1 MTKIKNIISTKFNNV
16 MKLLIIALT
25 ALKSNKTRFFLASLG
40 IMIGIAAVIVMVAIG
55 KGSQH
60 EVMTVIAKMGENLLT
75 INAGEMKRRGG
86 RLRLSGNV
94 TTLNLRD
101 VDYLSKEVDGITFVA
116 PFEIKEMKVKYLQV
130 LTSTNVAGSTLEFLE
145 TRNYRIASGEMFTE
159 MDQKLGARVGVV
171 GKTVIKNMLGGED
184 PLGKTVRI
192 NAIPFRIIGIFES
205 KGLDSDGIDQDDILL
220 IPIKSMLRRIL
231 NQNHISTIYVKAGS
245 RRNIERV
252 SVRIKTV
259 LRDRHKIADDA
270 ENDFTIISQIDLE
283 NLKAETS
290 ELFTRLIVGVAAIS
304 LVVGGIG
311 ILAVMLISVKE
322 RTHEIGVRR
331 AVGATK
337 GDIVGQF
344 LFESILIGLF
354 GGFFGV
360 VLGVGITFGA
370 STWGAENL
378 LLDANSI
385 YISTSVCMMIG
396 VIFGLF
402 PAIKASRLDPM
413 VALTVE

>member
-1 MTKIKNIISTKFNNV
+1 

-94 TTLNLRD
+94 TTLNRRD
-101 VDYLSKEVDGITFVA
+101 VDYLSKEVGGIAFIA
-116 PFEIKEMKVKYLQV
+116 PFEVKEMKVKHLQV

-145 TRNYRIASGEMFTE
+145 TRNYEIASGEMFTE
-159 MDQKLGARVGVV
+159 MDQKLGARVAVV

-192 NAIPFRIIGIFES
+192 NAIPFRVIGIFES

-220 IPIKSMLRRIL
+220 IPIKAMLRRIL
-231 NQNHISTIYVKAGS
+231 NQSHISTIYVKADS

-252 SVRIKTV
+252 SVRIKTA
-259 LRDRHKIADDA
+259 LRDRHKITDGA
-270 ENDFTIISQIDLE
+270 ENDFTIVSQIDLE

-290 ELFTRLIVGVAAIS
+290 ELFTRLIVGVASIS
-304 LVVGGIG
+304 LIVGGIG

-344 LFESILIGLF
+344 LLESILIGLF
-354 GGFFGV
+354 GGCFGV
-360 VLGVGITFGA
+360 VLGVGITFGV
-370 STWGAENL
+370 STWGAESL
-378 LLDANSI
+378 LIDTNSI
-385 YISTSVCMMIG
+385 YISTSVCMIIG

>member
-1 MTKIKNIISTKFNNV
+1 

-55 KGSQH
+55 KGSHH
-60 EVMTVIAKMGENLLT
+60 EIMNVIAKMGENLLT

-86 RLRLSGNV
+86 RLRLAGNV

-101 VDYLSKEVDGITFVA
+101 VDYLSQEVSGLTLVA

-130 LTSTNVAGSTLEFLE
+130 LTATNVAGSTPEFLK
-145 TRNYRIASGEMFTE
+145 TRNYQIASGEMFNE
-159 MDQKLGARVGVV
+159 RDQKLRAKVAVV
-171 GKTVIKNMLGGED
+171 GNTVIKNMFGEDD

-192 NAIPFRIIGIFES
+192 NAIPFKVIGVFEG

-220 IPIKSMLRRIL
+220 IPITSMLRRLL
-231 NQNHISTIYVKAGS
+231 NQNYISTIYAKADSRENIDRVAVK
-245 RRNIERV
+245 
-252 SVRIKTV
+252 IKTL
-259 LRDRHKIADDA
+259 LRDRHKISDDA
-270 ENDFTIISQIDLE
+270 EDDFTIISQLDLE

-322 RTHEIGVRR
+322 RTREIGVRR

-354 GGFFGV
+354 GGCFGV
-360 VLGVGITFGA
+360 VLGAGITLGITA
-370 STWGAENL
+370 WGIGNL
-378 LLDANSI
+378 VLDMQSI
-385 YISTSVCMMIG
+385 YISTGVCTAIG
-396 VIFGLF
+396 IMFGLF

>member
-1 MTKIKNIISTKFNNV
+1 

-55 KGSQH
+55 KGSHH
-60 EVMTVIAKMGENLLT
+60 EVMNVIAKMGENLLT

-86 RLRLSGNV
+86 RLRLAGNV

-101 VDYLSKEVDGITFVA
+101 VDYLSQEVSGLTLVA

-130 LTSTNVAGSTLEFLE
+130 LTATNVAGSTPEFLK
-145 TRNYRIASGEMFTE
+145 TRNYQIASGEMFNE
-159 MDQKLGARVGVV
+159 RDQKLRAKVAVV
-171 GKTVIKNMLGGED
+171 GNTVIKNMFGEDD

-192 NAIPFRIIGIFES
+192 NAIPFKVIGVFEG
-205 KGLDSDGIDQDDILL
+205 KGLDSDGVDQDDILL
-220 IPIKSMLRRIL
+220 IPITSMLRRLL
-231 NQNHISTIYVKAGS
+231 NQNYISTIYAKADS
-245 RRNIERV
+245 RENIDRV
-252 SVRIKTV
+252 AIKIKTL
-259 LRDRHKIADDA
+259 LRDRHKISDDA
-270 ENDFTIISQIDLE
+270 EDDFTIISQLDLE

-322 RTHEIGVRR
+322 RTREIGVRR

-354 GGFFGV
+354 GGCFGV
-360 VLGVGITFGA
+360 ILGAGIALGITA
-370 STWGAENL
+370 WGIGNL
-378 LLDANSI
+378 ILDMQSI
-385 YISTSVCMMIG
+385 YISTGVCTAIG
-396 VIFGLF
+396 IMFGLF

>member
-1 MTKIKNIISTKFNNV
+1 MKLFARFIV
-16 MKLLIIALT
+16 KLLIIALT

-231 NQNHISTIYVKAGS
+231 NQNYISTIYAKADS

-252 SVRIKTV
+252 AAKIKTV

-322 RTHEIGVRR
+322 RTHEIGIRR

-402 PAIKASRLDPM
+402 PAIRASRLDPM

>member
-1 MTKIKNIISTKFNNV
+1 

-25 ALKSNKTRFFLASLG
+25 ALNSNKTRFFLASLG

-60 EVMTVIAKMGENLLT
+60 EVMSVIAKMGENLLT

-94 TTLNLRD
+94 NTLNLRD
-101 VDYLSKEVDGITFVA
+101 VNYLSKEVDGIAFIA

-145 TRNYRIASGEMFTE
+145 TRNYSITSGEMFSE
-159 MDQKLGARVGVV
+159 MDQKLGARVAVV

-192 NAIPFRIIGIFES
+192 NAIPFRIIGVFES
-205 KGLDSDGIDQDDILL
+205 KGLDSDGIDQDEILL

-231 NQNHISTIYVKAGS
+231 NQSHISTIYVKADS

-252 SVRIKTV
+252 AAKIKTE
-259 LRDRHKIADDA
+259 LRDRHRIADDA
-270 ENDFTIISQIDLE
+270 ENDFTIVSQIDLE

-290 ELFTRLIVGVAAIS
+290 ELFTRLIVGVAGIS

-322 RTHEIGVRR
+322 RTHEIGIRR

-344 LFESILIGLF
+344 LLESIIIGLF

-370 STWGAENL
+370 SILGAENL

>member
-1 MTKIKNIISTKFNNV
+1 MKLFARFIV
-16 MKLLIIALT
+16 KLLIIALT

-171 GKTVIKNMLGGED
+171 GKTVIKNMLGGEN

-231 NQNHISTIYVKAGS
+231 NQNYISTIYAKADS

-252 SVRIKTV
+252 AAKIKTV

-322 RTHEIGVRR
+322 RTHEIGIRR

-344 LFESILIGLF
+344 LFESILI
-354 GGFFGV
+354 GFFGV

>member
-1 MTKIKNIISTKFNNV
+1 

-55 KGSQH
+55 KGSHH
-60 EVMTVIAKMGENLLT
+60 EVMNVIAKMGENLLA

-86 RLRLSGNV
+86 RLRLAGNV

-101 VDYLSKEVDGITFVA
+101 VDYLSQEVSGLTLVA

-130 LTSTNVAGSTLEFLE
+130 LTVTNVAGSTLEFLK
-145 TRNYRIASGEMFTE
+145 TRNYKIAFGEMFNE
-159 MDQKLGARVGVV
+159 RDQKLRAKVAVV
-171 GKTVIKNMLGGED
+171 GNTVIKNMFGEDD
-184 PLGKTVRI
+184 PLGKIVRI
-192 NAIPFRIIGIFES
+192 NAIPFKIIGVFEG

-220 IPIKSMLRRIL
+220 IPINSMLRRLL
-231 NQNHISTIYVKAGS
+231 NQNYISTIYAKADSRENIDRVAVK
-245 RRNIERV
+245 
-252 SVRIKTV
+252 IKTV

-270 ENDFTIISQIDLE
+270 ENDFTIISQLDLE

-322 RTHEIGVRR
+322 RTREIGVRR

-354 GGFFGV
+354 GGCFGV
-360 VLGVGITFGA
+360 VLGAGITLGITA
-370 STWGAENL
+370 WGIGNL
-378 LLDANSI
+378 ILDMQSI
-385 YISTSVCMMIG
+385 YISTGVCTAIG
-396 VIFGLF
+396 IMFGLF
-402 PAIKASRLDPM
+402 PVIKASRLDPM

>member
-1 MTKIKNIISTKFNNV
+1 MKLFARFIV
-16 MKLLIIALT
+16 KLLIIALT

-101 VDYLSKEVDGITFVA
+101 VDYLSEEVDGITFVA
-116 PFEIKEMKVKYLQV
+116 PFQIKEMKVKHLQI

-231 NQNHISTIYVKAGS
+231 NQNYISTIYAKADS

-252 SVRIKTV
+252 AAKIKTV

-322 RTHEIGVRR
+322 RTHEIGIRR

-385 YISTSVCMMIG
+385 YISTSVCIMIG

>member
-1 MTKIKNIISTKFNNV
+1 V
-16 MKLLIIALT
+16 KLLIIALT
-25 ALKSNKTRFFLASLG
+25 ALNSNKTRFFLASLG

-60 EVMTVIAKMGENLLT
+60 EVMSVIAKMGENLLT

-94 TTLNLRD
+94 NTLNLRD
-101 VDYLSKEVDGITFVA
+101 VNYLSKEVDGIAFIA

-145 TRNYRIASGEMFTE
+145 TRNYRITSGEMFSE
-159 MDQKLGARVGVV
+159 MDQKLGARVAVV
-171 GKTVIKNMLGGED
+171 GKTVIKNMLGGGD

-192 NAIPFRIIGIFES
+192 NAIPFRIIGVFES
-205 KGLDSDGIDQDDILL
+205 KGLDSDGIDQDEILL

-231 NQNHISTIYVKAGS
+231 NQSHISTIYVKADS

-252 SVRIKTV
+252 AAKIKTE

-270 ENDFTIISQIDLE
+270 ENDFTIVSQIDLE

-322 RTHEIGVRR
+322 RTHEIGIRR

-344 LFESILIGLF
+344 LLESIIIGLF

-370 STWGAENL
+370 SILGAENL
-378 LLDANSI
+378 LLDPNSI

>member
-1 MTKIKNIISTKFNNV
+1 MKLFARFIV
-16 MKLLIIALT
+16 KLLIIALT

-231 NQNHISTIYVKAGS
+231 NQNYISTIYAKADS

-252 SVRIKTV
+252 AAKIKTV

-360 VLGVGITFGA
+360 ALGVGITFGA

>member
-1 MTKIKNIISTKFNNV
+1 MKLFARFIV
-16 MKLLIIALT
+16 KLLIIALT

-130 LTSTNVAGSTLEFLE
+130 LTSTNIAGSTLEFLE

-159 MDQKLGARVGVV
+159 MDQKLGARGGVV

-231 NQNHISTIYVKAGS
+231 NQNYISTIYAKADS

-252 SVRIKTV
+252 AAKIKTV

-322 RTHEIGVRR
+322 RTHEIGIRR

>member
-1 MTKIKNIISTKFNNV
+1 

-25 ALKSNKTRFFLASLG
+25 ALNSNKTRFFLASLG

-60 EVMTVIAKMGENLLT
+60 EVMSVIAKMGENLLT

-94 TTLNLRD
+94 NTLNLRD
-101 VDYLSKEVDGITFVA
+101 VNYLSKEVDGIAFIA

-145 TRNYRIASGEMFTE
+145 TRNYKITSGEMFSE
-159 MDQKLGARVGVV
+159 MDQKLGARVAVV
-171 GKTVIKNMLGGED
+171 GKTVIKNMLGGGD

-192 NAIPFRIIGIFES
+192 NAIPFRIIGVFES
-205 KGLDSDGIDQDDILL
+205 KGLDSDGIDQDEILL

-231 NQNHISTIYVKAGS
+231 NQSHISTIYVKADS

-252 SVRIKTV
+252 AAKIKTE

-270 ENDFTIISQIDLE
+270 ENDFTIVSQIDLE

-322 RTHEIGVRR
+322 RTHEIGIRR

-344 LFESILIGLF
+344 LLESIIIGLF

-370 STWGAENL
+370 SILGAENL

-385 YISTSVCMMIG
+385 YISTSVCMVIG

>member
-1 MTKIKNIISTKFNNV
+1 
-16 MKLLIIALT
+16 
-25 ALKSNKTRFFLASLG
+25 
-40 IMIGIAAVIVMVAIG
+40 MIGIAAVIVMVAIG

-60 EVMTVIAKMGENLLT
+60 EVMSVIAKMGENLLT

-94 TTLNLRD
+94 NTLNLRD
-101 VDYLSKEVDGITFVA
+101 VNYLSKEVDGIAFIA
-116 PFEIKEMKVKYLQV
+116 PFEIKEMKVKYLQI

-145 TRNYRIASGEMFTE
+145 TRNYSITSGEMFSE
-159 MDQKLGARVGVV
+159 MDQKLGARVAVV

-192 NAIPFRIIGIFES
+192 NAIPFRIIGVFES
-205 KGLDSDGIDQDDILL
+205 KGLDSDGIDQDEILL

-231 NQNHISTIYVKAGS
+231 NQSHISTIYVKADS

-252 SVRIKTV
+252 AAKIKTE
-259 LRDRHKIADDA
+259 LRDRHRIADDA
-270 ENDFTIISQIDLE
+270 ENDFTIVSQIDLE

-290 ELFTRLIVGVAAIS
+290 ELFTRLIVGVAGIS

-322 RTHEIGVRR
+322 RTHEIGIRR

-344 LFESILIGLF
+344 LLESIIIGLF

-370 STWGAENL
+370 SILGVENL

>member
-1 MTKIKNIISTKFNNV
+1 

-55 KGSQH
+55 KGSHH
-60 EVMTVIAKMGENLLT
+60 EVMNVIAKMGENLLT

-86 RLRLSGNV
+86 RLRLAGNV

-101 VDYLSKEVDGITFVA
+101 VDYLSQEVSGLTLVA

-130 LTSTNVAGSTLEFLE
+130 LTATNVAGSTPEFLK
-145 TRNYRIASGEMFTE
+145 TRNYQIASGEMFNE
-159 MDQKLGARVGVV
+159 RDQKLRAKVAVV
-171 GKTVIKNMLGGED
+171 GNTVIKNMFGEDD

-192 NAIPFRIIGIFES
+192 NAIPFKVIGVFEG
-205 KGLDSDGIDQDDILL
+205 KGLDSDGVDQDDILL
-220 IPIKSMLRRIL
+220 IPITSMLRRLL
-231 NQNHISTIYVKAGS
+231 NQNYISIIYAKADS
-245 RRNIERV
+245 RENIDRV
-252 SVRIKTV
+252 ALKIKTL
-259 LRDRHKIADDA
+259 LRDRHKISDDA
-270 ENDFTIISQIDLE
+270 EDDFTIISQLDLE

-322 RTHEIGVRR
+322 RTREIGVRR

-354 GGFFGV
+354 GGCSGV
-360 VLGVGITFGA
+360 VLGVGITLGITA
-370 STWGAENL
+370 WGIGNL
-378 LLDANSI
+378 VLDMQSI
-385 YISTSVCMMIG
+385 YVSTGVCTAIG
-396 VIFGLF
+396 IMFGLF

>member
-1 MTKIKNIISTKFNNV
+1 MKSIS
-16 MKLLIIALT
+16 IAMI

-55 KGSQH
+55 KGSHH
-60 EVMTVIAKMGENLLT
+60 EVMSVIAKMGENLLT

-86 RLRLSGNV
+86 RLRLAGNV

-101 VDYLSKEVDGITFVA
+101 VDYLEQEVSGLTLVA
-116 PFEIKEMKVKYLQV
+116 PFEIKEMKVKYQQS
-130 LTSTNVAGSTLEFLE
+130 LTSTNVAGSTFEFLE
-145 TRNYRIASGEMFTE
+145 TRNYEIASGEMFSE
-159 MDQKLGARVGVV
+159 RDQKLGAKVAVI
-171 GKTVIKNMLGGED
+171 GKTVIKNMFGEDD

-192 NAIPFRIIGIFES
+192 NAIPFKIIGVFGA
-205 KGLDSDGIDQDDILL
+205 KGLDSDGVDQDDILL
-220 IPIKSMLRRIL
+220 IPINSMLRRIL
-231 NQNHISTIYVKAGS
+231 NQTYISTIYAKADSRKNIKRVKTQ
-245 RRNIERV
+245 
-252 SVRIKTV
+252 IKIV
-259 LRDRHKIADDA
+259 LRDRHKILDDA
-270 ENDFTIISQIDLE
+270 ENDFTIISQLDLE

-322 RTHEIGVRR
+322 RTREIGVRR

-337 GDIVGQF
+337 GDIIGQF
-344 LFESILIGLF
+344 LLESIFLGLF

-360 VLGVGITFGA
+360 VLGVGITFLVTA
-370 STWGAENL
+370 WGVGNL

-385 YISTSVCMMIG
+385 YISTGVCIMIG
-396 VIFGLF
+396 IIFGLF

-413 VALTVE
+413 VALTVD

>member
-1 MTKIKNIISTKFNNV
+1 
-16 MKLLIIALT
+16 MKSLIIALT

-75 INAGEMKRRGG
+75 VNAGEMKRRGG

-116 PFEIKEMKVKYLQV
+116 PFEIKEMKAKYLQI
-130 LTSTNVAGSTLEFLE
+130 LTSTNVAGSTLRFLE
-145 TRNYRIASGEMFTE
+145 TRNYRIASGEMFSE
-159 MDQKLGARVGVV
+159 MDQKLGARVAIV
-171 GKTVIKNMLGGED
+171 GKTVIKNMFGGED

-192 NAIPFRIIGIFES
+192 NAIPFRIVGVFES

-231 NQNHISTIYVKAGS
+231 NQNYISTIYVKADS
-245 RRNIERV
+245 RRNIEIV
-252 SVRIKTV
+252 AAKIKTV

-322 RTHEIGVRR
+322 RTHEIGIRR

-344 LFESILIGLF
+344 LLESILIGIF

-378 LLDANSI
+378 LLDADSI
-385 YISTSVCMMIG
+385 YISTSVCMIIG
-396 VIFGLF
+396 IIFGLF

-413 VALTVE
+413 VALTIE

>member
-1 MTKIKNIISTKFNNV
+1 

-55 KGSQH
+55 KGSHH
-60 EVMTVIAKMGENLLT
+60 EVMNVIAKMGENLLT

-86 RLRLSGNV
+86 RLRLAGNV

-101 VDYLSKEVDGITFVA
+101 VDYLSQEVSGLTLVA

-130 LTSTNVAGSTLEFLE
+130 LTATNVAGSTPEFLK
-145 TRNYRIASGEMFTE
+145 TRNYQIASGEMFNE
-159 MDQKLGARVGVV
+159 RDQKLRAKVAVV
-171 GKTVIKNMLGGED
+171 GNTVIKNMFGEDD

-192 NAIPFRIIGIFES
+192 NAIPFKVIGVFEG

-220 IPIKSMLRRIL
+220 IPITSMLRRLL
-231 NQNHISTIYVKAGS
+231 NQNYISTIYAKADSRENIDRVAVK
-245 RRNIERV
+245 
-252 SVRIKTV
+252 IKTL
-259 LRDRHKIADDA
+259 LRDRHKISDDA
-270 ENDFTIISQIDLE
+270 EDDFTIISQLDLE

-322 RTHEIGVRR
+322 RTREIGVRR

-354 GGFFGV
+354 GGCSGV
-360 VLGVGITFGA
+360 VLGVGITLGITA
-370 STWGAENL
+370 WDIGNL
-378 LLDANSI
+378 ILDMQSI
-385 YISTSVCMMIG
+385 YISTGVCTAIG
-396 VIFGLF
+396 IMFGLF

>member
-1 MTKIKNIISTKFNNV
+1 

-75 INAGEMKRRGG
+75 VNAGEMKRRGG

-101 VDYLSKEVDGITFVA
+101 VDYLSKEVSGITLIA

-145 TRNYRIASGEMFTE
+145 TRNYEIASGEMFTE
-159 MDQKLGARVGVV
+159 MDQKLGARVAVV

-231 NQNHISTIYVKAGS
+231 NQSHISTIYVKAGS

-252 SVRIKTV
+252 SARIKTA
-259 LRDRHKIADDA
+259 LRDRHKITDGA

-290 ELFTRLIVGVAAIS
+290 ELFTRLIVGVASIS
-304 LVVGGIG
+304 LIVGGIG

-344 LFESILIGLF
+344 LLESILIGLF
-354 GGFFGV
+354 GGCFGV
-360 VLGVGITFGA
+360 VLGVGITFGV

-385 YISTSVCMMIG
+385 YISTSVCMIIG

>member
-1 MTKIKNIISTKFNNV
+1 MKLFARFIV
-16 MKLLIIALT
+16 KLLIIALT

-231 NQNHISTIYVKAGS
+231 NQNYISTIYAKADS

-252 SVRIKTV
+252 AAKIKTV

-322 RTHEIGVRR
+322 RTHEIGIRR

-413 VALTVE
+413 IALTVE

>member
-1 MTKIKNIISTKFNNV
+1 

-116 PFEIKEMKVKYLQV
+116 PFEIKEMKVKHLQV

-159 MDQKLGARVGVV
+159 MDQKLGARVGVI
-171 GKTVIKNMLGGED
+171 GETVIKNMLGGED

-231 NQNHISTIYVKAGS
+231 NQNYISTIYAKADS

-252 SVRIKTV
+252 AAKIKTV

-322 RTHEIGVRR
+322 RTHEIGIRR

>member
-1 MTKIKNIISTKFNNV
+1 MKLFARFIV
-16 MKLLIIALT
+16 KLLIIALT

-130 LTSTNVAGSTLEFLE
+130 LTSTNVAGSTVEFLE

-159 MDQKLGARVGVV
+159 MDQKLGARVAVV

-184 PLGKTVRI
+184 PSGKTVRI

-231 NQNHISTIYVKAGS
+231 NQNYISTIYVKADC

-252 SVRIKTV
+252 AAKIKTV

-283 NLKAETS
+283 SLKAETS

-322 RTHEIGVRR
+322 RTHEIGIRR

>member
-1 MTKIKNIISTKFNNV
+1 
-16 MKLLIIALT
+16 
-25 ALKSNKTRFFLASLG
+25 
-40 IMIGIAAVIVMVAIG
+40 MIGIAAVIVMVAIG

-130 LTSTNVAGSTLEFLE
+130 LTSTNIAGSTLEFLE

-231 NQNHISTIYVKAGS
+231 NQNYISTIYVKADS
-245 RRNIERV
+245 RRNIEIV
-252 SVRIKTV
+252 AAKIKTV

-322 RTHEIGVRR
+322 RTHEIGIRR

-344 LFESILIGLF
+344 LLESILIGIF

-378 LLDANSI
+378 LLDADSI
-385 YISTSVCMMIG
+385 YISTSVCMIIG
-396 VIFGLF
+396 IIFGLF

-413 VALTVE
+413 VALTIE

>member
-1 MTKIKNIISTKFNNV
+1 
-16 MKLLIIALT
+16 MKSLIIALT

-75 INAGEMKRRGG
+75 VNAGEMKRRGG

-116 PFEIKEMKVKYLQV
+116 PFEIKEMKAKYLQI
-130 LTSTNVAGSTLEFLE
+130 LTSTNVAGSTLRFLE
-145 TRNYRIASGEMFTE
+145 TRNYRIASGEMFSE
-159 MDQKLGARVGVV
+159 MDQKLGARVAIV
-171 GKTVIKNMLGGED
+171 GKTVIKNMFGGED

-192 NAIPFRIIGIFES
+192 NAIPFRIVGVFES

-231 NQNHISTIYVKAGS
+231 NQNYISTIYVKADS

-252 SVRIKTV
+252 AAKIKTV

-322 RTHEIGVRR
+322 RTHEIGIRR

-344 LFESILIGLF
+344 LLESILIGIF

-378 LLDANSI
+378 LLDADSI
-385 YISTSVCMMIG
+385 YISTSVCMIIG
-396 VIFGLF
+396 IIFGLF

-413 VALTVE
+413 VALTIE

>member
-1 MTKIKNIISTKFNNV
+1 
-16 MKLLIIALT
+16 
-25 ALKSNKTRFFLASLG
+25 
-40 IMIGIAAVIVMVAIG
+40 MIGIAAVIVMVAIG

-101 VDYLSKEVDGITFVA
+101 VDYLSKEVGGITFVA

-130 LTSTNVAGSTLEFLE
+130 LTSTNVAGSTLDFLE

-231 NQNHISTIYVKAGS
+231 NQNYISTIYAKADS

-252 SVRIKTV
+252 AAKIKTV

-322 RTHEIGVRR
+322 RTHEIGIRR

>member
-1 MTKIKNIISTKFNNV
+1 MKLFARFIV
-16 MKLLIIALT
+16 KLLIIALT

-231 NQNHISTIYVKAGS
+231 NQNYISTIYAKADS

-252 SVRIKTV
+252 AAKIKTV

-283 NLKAETS
+283 NIKAETS

-322 RTHEIGVRR
+322 RTHEIGIRR

>member
-1 MTKIKNIISTKFNNV
+1 MKLFARFIV
-16 MKLLIIALT
+16 KLLIIALT

-130 LTSTNVAGSTLEFLE
+130 LTSTNIAGSTLEFLE

-192 NAIPFRIIGIFES
+192 NAIPFRIVGVFES

-231 NQNHISTIYVKAGS
+231 NQNYISTIYAKADSRENIDRVAVK
-245 RRNIERV
+245 
-252 SVRIKTV
+252 IKTL
-259 LRDRHKIADDA
+259 LRDRHKISDDA
-270 ENDFTIISQIDLE
+270 EDDFTIISQLDLE

-322 RTHEIGVRR
+322 RTREIGVRR

-354 GGFFGV
+354 GGCSGV
-360 VLGVGITFGA
+360 VVGVGITLGITA
-370 STWGAENL
+370 WGIGNL
-378 LLDANSI
+378 VLDMQSI
-385 YISTSVCMMIG
+385 YVSTGVCTAIG
-396 VIFGLF
+396 IMFGLF

>member
-1 MTKIKNIISTKFNNV
+1 MKLFARFIV
-16 MKLLIIALT
+16 KLLIIALT

-231 NQNHISTIYVKAGS
+231 NQNYISTIYAKADS

-252 SVRIKTV
+252 AAKIKTV

-322 RTHEIGVRR
+322 RTHEIGIRR

-370 STWGAENL
+370 STWGAQNL

-402 PAIKASRLDPM
+402 PAIKASCLDPM

>member
-1 MTKIKNIISTKFNNV
+1 

-25 ALKSNKTRFFLASLG
+25 ALNSNKTRFFLASLG

-60 EVMTVIAKMGENLLT
+60 EVMSVIAKMGENLLT

-94 TTLNLRD
+94 NTLNLRD
-101 VDYLSKEVDGITFVA
+101 VNYLSKEVDGIAFIA

-145 TRNYRIASGEMFTE
+145 TRNYRITSGEMFSE
-159 MDQKLGARVGVV
+159 MDQKLGARVAVV
-171 GKTVIKNMLGGED
+171 GKTVIKNMLGGGD

-192 NAIPFRIIGIFES
+192 NAIPFRIIGVFES
-205 KGLDSDGIDQDDILL
+205 KGLDSDGIDQDEILL

-231 NQNHISTIYVKAGS
+231 NQSHISTIYVKADS

-252 SVRIKTV
+252 AAKIKTE

-270 ENDFTIISQIDLE
+270 ENDFTIVSQIDLE

-322 RTHEIGVRR
+322 RTHEIGIRR

-344 LFESILIGLF
+344 LLESIIIGLF

-370 STWGAENL
+370 SILGAENL
-378 LLDANSI
+378 LLDPNSI
-385 YISTSVCMMIG
+385 YISTSVCMVIG

-413 VALTVE
+413 VSLTVE

>member
-1 MTKIKNIISTKFNNV
+1 
-16 MKLLIIALT
+16 MKLLTIALT

-75 INAGEMKRRGG
+75 VNAGEMKRRGG

-101 VDYLSKEVDGITFVA
+101 ADYLSQKVGGINFVA

-145 TRNYRIASGEMFTE
+145 TRNYEIASGEMFTE
-159 MDQKLGARVGVV
+159 MDQKLGARVAIV
-171 GKTVIKNMLGGED
+171 GKTVIKNMLGGENS
-184 PLGKTVRI
+184 LGKTVRI
-192 NAIPFRIIGIFES
+192 NAIPFRIIGVFES
-205 KGLDSDGIDQDDILL
+205 KGLDSDGVDQDDILL

-231 NQNHISTIYVKAGS
+231 NQNYISTIYVKADS

-252 SVRIKTV
+252 SVRIKTA
-259 LRDRHKIADDA
+259 LRDRHKITDGA
-270 ENDFTIISQIDLE
+270 ENDFTITSQIDLE

-290 ELFTRLIVGVAAIS
+290 ELFTRLIVGVASIS
-304 LVVGGIG
+304 LIVGGIG

-337 GDIVGQF
+337 GDIVRQF
-344 LFESILIGLF
+344 LLESILIGLF

-360 VLGVGITFGA
+360 VLGVGITFGV

-378 LLDANSI
+378 LLDADSI
-385 YISTSVCMMIG
+385 YISTSVCMIIG

>member
-1 MTKIKNIISTKFNNV
+1 

-60 EVMTVIAKMGENLLT
+60 EVMSVIAKMGENLLT

-94 TTLNLRD
+94 NTLNLRD
-101 VDYLSKEVDGITFVA
+101 VNYLSKEVDGIAFIA

-145 TRNYRIASGEMFTE
+145 TRNYRITSGEMFSE
-159 MDQKLGARVGVV
+159 MDQKLGARVAVV
-171 GKTVIKNMLGGED
+171 GKTVIKNMLGGGD

-192 NAIPFRIIGIFES
+192 NAIPFRIIGVFES
-205 KGLDSDGIDQDDILL
+205 KGLDSDGIDQDEILL

-231 NQNHISTIYVKAGS
+231 NQSHISTIYVKADS

-252 SVRIKTV
+252 AAKIKTE

-270 ENDFTIISQIDLE
+270 ENDFTIVSQIDLE

-322 RTHEIGVRR
+322 RTHEIGIRR

-344 LFESILIGLF
+344 LLESIIIGLF

-370 STWGAENL
+370 SILGAENL

-385 YISTSVCMMIG
+385 YISTSVCMVIG

>member
-1 MTKIKNIISTKFNNV
+1 MKLFARFIV
-16 MKLLIIALT
+16 KLLIIALT

-159 MDQKLGARVGVV
+159 MDQKLGARVAVV

-231 NQNHISTIYVKAGS
+231 NQNHISTIYAKADS

-252 SVRIKTV
+252 AAKIKTV

-322 RTHEIGVRR
+322 RTHEIGIRR

-337 GDIVGQF
+337 GNIVGQF

-370 STWGAENL
+370 SIWGAENL

>member
-1 MTKIKNIISTKFNNV
+1 M
-16 MKLLIIALT
+16 
-25 ALKSNKTRFFLASLG
+25 ASLG

-116 PFEIKEMKVKYLQV
+116 PFEIKEMKVKYLQI

-145 TRNYRIASGEMFTE
+145 TRNYGIASGEMFTE
-159 MDQKLGARVGVV
+159 MDQKLGARVAVV

-231 NQNHISTIYVKAGS
+231 NQNHISTIYAKADS

-354 GGFFGV
+354 GGCFGV
-360 VLGVGITFGA
+360 VLGAGITLGITA
-370 STWGAENL
+370 WGIGNL
-378 LLDANSI
+378 ILDMQSI
-385 YISTSVCMMIG
+385 YISTGVCTAIG
-396 VIFGLF
+396 IMFGLI

>member
-1 MTKIKNIISTKFNNV
+1 

-55 KGSQH
+55 KGSHH
-60 EVMTVIAKMGENLLT
+60 EVMNVIAKMGENLLT

-86 RLRLSGNV
+86 RLRLAGNV

-101 VDYLSKEVDGITFVA
+101 VDYLSQEVSGLTLVA

-130 LTSTNVAGSTLEFLE
+130 LTATNVAGSTPEFLK
-145 TRNYRIASGEMFTE
+145 TRNYQIASGEMFNE
-159 MDQKLGARVGVV
+159 RDQKLRAKVAVV
-171 GKTVIKNMLGGED
+171 GNTVIKNMFGEDD

-192 NAIPFRIIGIFES
+192 NAIPFKVIGVFEG

-220 IPIKSMLRRIL
+220 IPITSMLRRLL
-231 NQNHISTIYVKAGS
+231 NQNYISTIYAKADSRENIDRVAVK
-245 RRNIERV
+245 
-252 SVRIKTV
+252 IKTL
-259 LRDRHKIADDA
+259 LRDRHKISDDA
-270 ENDFTIISQIDLE
+270 EDDFTIISQLDLE

-322 RTHEIGVRR
+322 RTREIGVRR

-354 GGFFGV
+354 GGCFGV
-360 VLGVGITFGA
+360 VLGAGITLGITA
-370 STWGAENL
+370 WGIGNL
-378 LLDANSI
+378 ILDMQSI
-385 YISTSVCMMIG
+385 YISTGVCTAIG
-396 VIFGLF
+396 IMFGLF

>member
-1 MTKIKNIISTKFNNV
+1 MKLFARFIV
-16 MKLLIIALT
+16 KLLIIALT

-101 VDYLSKEVDGITFVA
+101 VDYLSKEVGGITFVA

-130 LTSTNVAGSTLEFLE
+130 LTSTNVAGSTLDFLE

-231 NQNHISTIYVKAGS
+231 NQNYISTIYAKADS

-252 SVRIKTV
+252 AAKIKTV

-322 RTHEIGVRR
+322 RTHEIGIRR

-370 STWGAENL
+370 STWGADNL